1 MPELQKLNLSNNS
14 NPVQPV
20 VNVSRPQP
28 TVTPQVKTQSASNSV
43 NLLGPIV
50 LVLALIL
57 GIGSGYA
64 AFKMIIKPTSQST
77 TATLGTQI
85 PSGSA
90 LKVGDVFGATDAS
103 SFKDSAEGVLEKG
116 GINGEG
122 SHHLLRPG
130 GKSQTVYLT
139 SSVVDLDQVVGHKV
153 KVWGQTFSARKA
165 GWLMDVG
172 RVQIEELN
180 APTPSDQ

>member
-14 NPVQPV
+14 TPVQPV
-20 VNVSRPQP
+20 VSVTRPQP
-28 TVTPQVKTQSASNSV
+28 SISTPVKPKTNTQSMNM
-43 NLLGPIV
+43 LGPVI
-50 LVLALIL
+50 LVVALIL
-57 GIGSGYA
+57 GVGSGYA
-64 AFKMIIKPTSQST
+64 AFKMIVKPTSQST
-77 TATLGTQI
+77 TTMGTQI
-85 PSGSA
+85 PTGGG
-90 LKVGDVFGATDAS
+90 LKVGDIFGAADAA
-103 SFKDSAEGVLEKG
+103 SFKDNAEGVLEKG